1 MPLDP
6 AKNFAKVTVSTGYDS
21 TATTIVLASGDGAK
35 LPNPSVDGAFNLV
48 WWDWTTYKDPSD
60 DPNVEIVRCT
70 ARSADTLTIIRGQE
84 GTTASNKNTAGKT
97 YKMIMSWTKKMRD
110 DVKNLVH
117 GQFILTAGGSWASS
131 TNGAVGPSQVQIG
144 TNAINFQVMDFQ
156 DVGAKRYAEWSIAM
170 PSDYDGG
177 TITAVFYWF
186 ASTTS
191 TSSVTWGL
199 QGRSYGDNEAI
210 DQAWG
215 TAQEVNDA
223 NGGNNIINISSSTPA
238 ITLAGTPAAS
248 EFVQFRVYRDS
259 ANVNDTLAATARLL
273 AVRITYTRA

>member
-70 ARSADTLTIIRGQE
+70 ARSTDTLTITRGQE

-110 DVKNLVH
+110 DVKTLVH

-156 DVGAKRYAEWSIAM
+156 DVIMEMMER
-170 PSDYDGG
+170 
-177 TITAVFYWF
+177 
-186 ASTTS
+186 
-191 TSSVTWGL
+191 
-199 QGRSYGDNEAI
+199 AI
-210 DQAWG
+210 N
-215 TAQEVNDA
+215 T
-223 NGGNNIINISSSTPA
+223 
-238 ITLAGTPAAS
+238 
-248 EFVQFRVYRDS
+248 
-259 ANVNDTLAATARLL
+259 
-273 AVRITYTRA
+273 

>member
-1 MPLDP
+1 
-6 AKNFAKVTVSTGYDS
+6 
-21 TATTIVLASGDGAK
+21 
-35 LPNPSVDGAFNLV
+35 
-48 WWDWTTYKDPSD
+48 
-60 DPNVEIVRCT
+60 
-70 ARSADTLTIIRGQE
+70 
-84 GTTASNKNTAGKT
+84 
-97 YKMIMSWTKKMRD
+97 
-110 DVKNLVH
+110 
-117 GQFILTAGGSWASS
+117 
-131 TNGAVGPSQVQIG
+131 
-144 TNAINFQVMDFQ
+144 
-156 DVGAKRYAEWSIAM
+156 M